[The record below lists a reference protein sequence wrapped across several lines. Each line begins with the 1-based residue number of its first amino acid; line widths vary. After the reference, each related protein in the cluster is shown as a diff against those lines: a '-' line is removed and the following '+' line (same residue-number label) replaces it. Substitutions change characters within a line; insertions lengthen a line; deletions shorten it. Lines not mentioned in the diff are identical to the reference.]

1 MAVRIQITGSPGQS
15 FNTLAAP
22 AANAGE
28 IIGGEFGGSQ
38 YGGNINITDR
48 LRIVDPTPGNAG
60 YWPFFGSPPSPQHK
74 FSLILSPS
82 ERMFQ
87 ERATARTGL
96 FNGLAATYQIA
107 NFSSYNNFHP
117 STLASYVASRHMAFY
132 GMPSSPSNPNSL
144 NIYPISTNPAGYWTP
159 GNPWDSPS
167 VFPNWTQL
175 GTIQWNYPG
184 VTQYTSIS
192 DYRFKENITPI
203 ENGLNYILSLRPRH
217 FTWKE
222 SGIKSLGFIAHEIQ
236 EDVPLDLS
244 SAVVSGQR
252 DDKNI
257 LVNLYLNDELMLD
270 ENEETIVRT
279 LPQGM
284 EADKFNLDGITWKI
298 VSDENSIQTIDTN
311 FIISPLISSVQELK
325 KMFDVQKN
333 KLDLIEKDIVE
344 MELM

>member
-1 MAVRIQITGSPGQS
+1 MAARIQIDGSPAPD
-15 FNTLAAP
+15 FHTLAAP
-22 AANAGE
+22 AVNAGS
-28 IIGGEFGGSQ
+28 IYAGEFGGSQ
-38 YGGNINITDR
+38 YGGNLTIADR

-60 YWPFFGSPPSPQHK
+60 YWPNFGSPPSPQHK

-82 ERMFQ
+82 ENQFQ
-87 ERATARTGL
+87 ERSPTRQGL
-96 FNGLAATYQIA
+96 NNVYPSSYHVA

-117 STLASYVASRHMAFY
+117 STLSSYVASRHMAFY
-132 GMPSSPSNPNSL
+132 GMPSSAGVNVW
-144 NIYPISTNPAGYWTP
+144 PISANPAGYWNP
-159 GNPWDSPS
+159 GNPWNSPA
-167 VFPNWTQL
+167 VFPLWIQL

-192 DYRFKENITPI
+192 DYRFKENVTPI
-203 ENGLNYILSLRPRH
+203 ENGLDYILNLRPRH

-252 DDKNI
+252 DDKYI

-270 ENEETIVRT
+270 ENGETIVRT

-344 MELM
+344 MELI

>member
-1 MAVRIQITGSPGQS
+1 MARWEIQGSPS
-15 FNTLAAP
+15 PDFHTLAAP
-22 AANAGE
+22 ATNAGT
-28 IIGGEFGGSQ
+28 IYAGEFGGSQ
-38 YGGNINITDR
+38 YGGNIDISHKLNI
-48 LRIVDPTPGNAG
+48 IDPTPASAG
-60 YWPFFGSPPSPQHK
+60 WWPMTGPPSPTHK
-74 FSLILSPS
+74 HSLTLSPS
-82 ERMFQ
+82 QNIFQ
-87 ERATARTGL
+87 ERAPGRQGVQ
-96 FNGLAATYQIA
+96 NVYPVNNRVA
-107 NFSSYNNFHP
+107 NFTSYNNFHP
-117 STLASYVASRHMAFY
+117 TSIGSYVSSRHMAFY
-132 GMPSSPSNPNSL
+132 GMPNSPNNPNAG
-144 NIYPISTNPAGYWTP
+144 NIWPISTNPSGFWTP
-159 GNPWDSPS
+159 NNPWNSPT

-203 ENGLNYILSLRPRH
+203 ENGLDYILNLRPRH

-244 SAVVSGQR
+244 SIVVSGHR
-252 DDKNI
+252 DEKII

-270 ENEETIVRT
+270 ENGETIVRT

-325 KMFDVQKN
+325 KMFDVQKH